1 MNNINDVAISS
12 PTTNQM
18 SKMVMETPK
27 IQMYPFHKTSQIRL
41 INC

>member
-12 PTTNQM
+12 PSINQM

-27 IQMYPFHKTSQIRL
+27 ISNVSIS
-41 INC
+41 